1 MTGRYF
7 LTAGDKHVHVLHNVT
22 GYKAT
27 IEELIETEKKASG
40 QAMKERVRQQI
51 QDARYGGLR

>member
-7 LTAGDKHVHVLHNVT
+7 LSAGDKHIHILHNVT

-51 QDARYGGLR
+51 QDAR